1 MNWIYIIGTISIV
14 GSIIGKIASAS
25 QNRKANT
32 IAMGITKAQQQ
43 QTPQQQFQQQQFQQQ
58 QFQQFQEW
66 QRQQAQQQQESAPPP
81 SDAELKALRQTQVW
95 PQKDGQ

>member
-1 MNWIYIIGTISIV
+1 MNWIYIIGTISII

-32 IAMGITKAQQQ
+32 IAMGITRAQQ
-43 QTPQQQFQQQQFQQQ
+43 QTPQQQLQQQ

-66 QRQQAQQQQESAPPP
+66 QRQQAQQQSAPPP
-81 SDAELKALRQTQVW
+81 SEAELKALRQTHV
-95 PQKDGQ
+95 KGDGQ